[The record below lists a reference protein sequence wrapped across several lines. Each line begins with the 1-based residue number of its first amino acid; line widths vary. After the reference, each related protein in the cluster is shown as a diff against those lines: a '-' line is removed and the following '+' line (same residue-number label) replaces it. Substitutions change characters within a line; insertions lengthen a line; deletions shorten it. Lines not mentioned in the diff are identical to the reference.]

1 MKSIALESF
10 AWAQEL
16 YPILKQ
22 WENEEGVSIYKV
34 VAATSD
40 IRNNNRRV
48 YTKKQHEVAA
58 ASLSERPLNI
68 NHEKNRTLKF
78 PENQVVAARYE
89 DGHVECLIQV
99 ADPET
104 NRMIE
109 SGEINHVSVEGVYL
123 DESNNTGDTEYP
135 TSLHYRALAL
145 LTRDD
150 EPGDPET
157 RIFKDHRG
165 RSHFFTE
172 KVQPFFEKVIFNS
185 KVNTSALQKQTNE
198 AQWTSS
204 YVSDL
209 PDSSF
214 AAIQPGGKKD
224 EEGKMTPRSLRHLPY
239 KDASGK
245 PDQAHVE
252 NALQRLSQTQI
263 SPALKAAARK
273 KLVAAAKEL
282 GMQTSMDEA
291 FKNFKIAKEILRA
304 TLEDDDNDSDADR
317 DSVVQADLRGAEAPS
332 QQADYASG
340 GSMPETGASPTTV
353 ATGEPG
359 STPPSRNAPGG
370 AAQPSNAPNVAAGNG
385 GLQTDFTTDQAVKAN
400 TEQVPGAEN
409 SEQAAMSDGA
419 KKETPNM
426 DPDSM
431 NPGLHLSPTA
441 ITNQPFYEQHRFKGR
456 RVKLVVTK

>member
-1 MKSIALESF
+1 LKQIAIESF

-40 IRNNNRRV
+40 IRNNNSRV

-68 NHEKNRTLKF
+68 NHERNRTLKF
-78 PENQVVAARYE
+78 PQNQVVAARYE

-123 DESNNTGDTEYP
+123 DESNNTSDTEYP

-185 KVNTSALQKQTNE
+185 KVNSKNLQSTKE
-198 AQWTSS
+198 AEWSS
-204 YVSDL
+204 SFVNDL

-214 AAIQPGGKKD
+214 AAIEPGGKKD
-224 EEGKMTPRSLRHLPY
+224 EEGKTTPRSLRHLPY

-282 GMQTSMDEA
+282 GMKTSMDEA
-291 FKNFKIAKEILRA
+291 FKNFKIAKEILKA
-304 TLEDDDNDSDADR
+304 SLEDDDNDSDADQDKIAQR
-317 DSVVQADLRGAEAPS
+317 DLPEGEKEAESQQNYAPS
-332 QQADYASG
+332 Q
-340 GSMPETGASPTTV
+340 
-353 ATGEPG
+353 
-359 STPPSRNAPGG
+359 
-370 AAQPSNAPNVAAGNG
+370 
-385 GLQTDFTTDQAVKAN
+385 AVKL
-400 TEQVPGAEN
+400 EPKEVPGAEK
-409 SEQAAMSDGA
+409 SEKNAMTDGP
-419 KKETPNM
+419 KQVKPE
-426 DPDSM
+426 M
-431 NPGLHLSPTA
+431 NPEKNSPGLTRTPTA
-441 ITNQPFYEQHRFKGR
+441 ITNEHVSRSTRNKPKII
-456 RVKLVVTK
+456 VTVAK